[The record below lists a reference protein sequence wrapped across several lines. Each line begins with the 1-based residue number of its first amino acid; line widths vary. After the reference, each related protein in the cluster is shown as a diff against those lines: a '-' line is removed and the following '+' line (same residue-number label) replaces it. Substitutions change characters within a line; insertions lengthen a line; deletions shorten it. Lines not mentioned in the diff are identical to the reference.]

1 MLGGSAHTVKENS
14 EALIIAIK
22 EIGLEVNADKTKYM
36 VMSRDQNAG
45 RSHNMKVDNSSFER
59 MEEFKYWGTAL
70 TNQNS
75 IQEEIKSRLKSGNA
89 CYHSV

>member
-1 MLGGSAHTVKENS
+1 MEN
-14 EALIIAIK
+14 A
-22 EIGLEVNADKTKYM
+22 LEVNADKIKYM
-36 VMSRDQNAG
+36 VMSRDQDAG
-45 RSHNMKVDNSSFER
+45 RSHSMKIDNSSFER
-59 MEEFKYWGTAL
+59 VEEFKYLGTAL